1 MARSKWR
8 FWLWPRELRQFG
20 VLGMNRRNAV
30 HVLELNPRAFYPRVD
45 DKLLTK
51 RICEAR
57 GITVP
62 RTYAVIE
69 RQGDVRRFAEM
80 VADQQEFV
88 IKPAQ
93 GSGGRGIVVIAEHD
107 RQTFVA
113 SSGQRYTATD
123 LCYHLSTVLSGLY
136 SLGGQ
141 PDRAIL
147 EQRILRHPV
156 FQDVAVGGTP
166 DVRII
171 LYRGIPVMAMVR
183 LPTQASRGRA
193 NLHQG
198 AVAAA
203 VHLLTGR
210 TFGGVYKGRAI
221 ALHPDTGKP
230 IAGLEIPSWQTLVSS
245 AMNLAE
251 GLELGYLGVDFV
263 LDANLGPVVLE
274 ANARPG
280 LAIQVANRRGLIP
293 GLDLIDS
300 LSPEMLRPE
309 RRWELIAALA
319 AEVPSPAAYACTVPP
334 TT

>member
-1 MARSKWR
+1 MARSRWR
-8 FWLWPRELRQFG
+8 FWLWPRELREFG

-30 HVLELNPRAFYPRVD
+30 HVLEHNPRSLYPRVD

-57 GITVP
+57 GILVP
-62 RTYAVIE
+62 KTYAVIE
-69 RQGDVRRFAEM
+69 RHGDVRRFVDMIAE
-80 VADQQEFV
+80 QQQFV

-93 GSGGRGIVVIAEHD
+93 GSGGRGIVVVAEHD
-107 RQTFVA
+107 CHTFVT
-113 SSGQRYTATD
+113 SSGQRFDETD

-147 EQRILRHPV
+147 EQRIVRHPA

-166 DVRII
+166 DIRII

-210 TFGGVYKGRAI
+210 TFGGVCQGRAI
-221 ALHPDTGKP
+221 ELHPDTGKP
-230 IAGLEIPSWQTLVSS
+230 IAGLEIPSWGTLLSS
-245 AMNLAE
+245 AMNLSD

-293 GLDLIDS
+293 ALDLIDS
-300 LSPEMLRPE
+300 LPPE
-309 RRWELIAALA
+309 RRCREGRMEVIAAVAGL
-319 AEVPSPAAYACTVPP
+319 PP
-334 TT
+334 RL

>member
-8 FWLWPRELRQFG
+8 FWLWPRELRELG

-30 HVLELNPRAFYPRVD
+30 HILELNPRSLYPRVD

-51 RICEAR
+51 RICETR
-57 GITVP
+57 GIAAP
-62 RTYAVIE
+62 KTYAVIE
-69 RQGDVRRFAEM
+69 RHGDVRRFADRI
-80 VADQQEFV
+80 ADQPEFV

-93 GSGGRGIVVIAEHD
+93 GSGGRGIVVIAQHD
-107 RQTFVA
+107 RQTFVT
-113 SSGQRYTATD
+113 SSGQQFTAAD

-147 EQRILRHPV
+147 EQRILRHPA
-156 FQDVAVGGTP
+156 FADVAVGGTP

-171 LYRGIPVMAMVR
+171 LYRCIPVMAMVR
-183 LPTQASRGRA
+183 LPTLASRGRA

-210 TFGGVYKGRAI
+210 TFGGVYKGRAVE
-221 ALHPDTGKP
+221 LHPDTGKP
-230 IAGLEIPSWQTLVSS
+230 IAGLEIPGWQVLLSS

-300 LSPEMLRPE
+300 QSPEMLAPE
-309 RRWELIAALA
+309 RRMELIAALA
-319 AEVPSPAAYACTVPP
+319 SMPPQRRGDACTFPP
-334 TT
+334 GR